1 MPPLEMPAKPARH
14 KGGIQMHI
22 ARRQFLT
29 VSAAAAGGM
38 VMGMTVPAQANAAG
52 GAPELGIWL
61 TIAPDDTITIRIA
74 RSEMG
79 QGTLTGLAQLVCDE
93 LDGNWAKVK
102 AEYVTPEA
110 NLASKRA
117 WGPMSTGGSQG
128 IRGSVVYVRKGGA
141 AARSMLLQAAAAKWN
156 VPVAECSAS
165 ASVITHKSGKTLRYG
180 ELAEAAAKLPV
191 PADVPVKDPKAWKI
205 IGKGVKRLDT
215 AEKLNG
221 KLVFAI
227 DVKLPGMLN
236 AAIMACPVP
245 GGKLK
250 SFDASK
256 IKSMAGVR
264 HVVAVGDDAVAVV
277 ADKFFQAKTAL
288 ARLPIRWDEGANAT
302 VNSADIAE
310 LLKTGLS
317 ATDGL
322 GTAQKIG
329 DFDAAFAGAAKKIE
343 ADYAT
348 PFLNHAA
355 LEPMNCTAKVTA
367 DAVEIWVGS
376 QNGDGAL
383 AAASEASGLP
393 LTAAKVHKHHLGGGF
408 GRKGQQDAVR
418 QAVLIAKQVPGVP
431 VKLIW
436 TREEDMRHGFNRP
449 VSMARMRAGLDAD
462 GNLVALHA
470 RVAGQSIFAY
480 LFPTAVKDGADPV
493 TFQGWSKDEL
503 GYNAIPNLTIDYAM
517 RNTHIPVGFWRGVNT
532 NQNAVYMECF
542 IDEVAHAAGK
552 DPLEFR
558 RKLLAKAPKQLAVL
572 NAAAAQI
579 GWDKPAAPGVFR
591 GICQNV
597 GFGSYTAAA
606 AEVSVAKDGTL
617 KIHRIAA
624 ATDPGYAVNPD
635 QIRAQVEGSF
645 AYGLSA
651 GLYSEITI
659 ENGRIA
665 ESNFDSYPVLR
676 MEDMPKVETVI
687 VPSGGF
693 WGGVGEPTIAV
704 ATPAVLNAIFAATG
718 KRVRTLPLRYADLKK
733 A

>member
-1 MPPLEMPAKPARH
+1 MKMR
-14 KGGIQMHI
+14 I

-38 VMGMTVPAQANAAG
+38 AMGITAPASAAD
-52 GAPELGIWL
+52 AALELGIWV
-61 TIAPDDTITIRIA
+61 TIARDDTITIRIA

-93 LDGNWAKVK
+93 LDGNWAKVET
-102 AEYVTPEA
+102 EYVTPEA

-141 AARSMLLQAAAAKWN
+141 AARAMLLQAAAAKWN
-156 VPVAECSAS
+156 VPVAECSTS

-180 ELAEAAAKLPV
+180 ELADAAAKLPV
-191 PADVPVKDPKAWKI
+191 PADVAVKDPKDWKI

-215 AEKLNG
+215 ADKLNG
-221 KLVFAI
+221 KLKFAI
-227 DVKLPGMLN
+227 DVALPSMLN
-236 AAIMACPVP
+236 ATIMACPVP

-264 HVVAVGDDAVAVV
+264 HVLAVGDDAVAVV
-277 ADKFFQAKTAL
+277 ADKFIQAKTAL
-288 ARLPIRWDEGANAT
+288 ARLPVRWDEGDNAR

-310 LLKTGLS
+310 LLKTGLA

-322 GTAQKIG
+322 GTGQKIG
-329 DFDAAFAGAAKKIE
+329 DFDAAYAGAAKKIE

-367 DAVEIWVGS
+367 DAVEIWVGT
-376 QNGDGAL
+376 QNGDAAL

-393 LTAAKVHKHHLGGGF
+393 LSAAKVHKHHLGGGF
-408 GRKGQQDAVR
+408 GRKGQQDVVR

-436 TREEDMRHGFNRP
+436 SREEDMRHGFNRP

-503 GYNAIPNLTIDYAM
+503 GYNAIPNLLIDYAM

-542 IDEVAHAAGK
+542 IDEVAHAAGQ

-597 GFGSYTAAA
+597 GFGSFTAAA
-606 AEVSVAKDGTL
+606 AEVSVSKDGVL

-687 VPSGGF
+687 LPSGGF

-718 KRVRTLPLRYADLKK
+718 KRVRSLPLRYADLSH